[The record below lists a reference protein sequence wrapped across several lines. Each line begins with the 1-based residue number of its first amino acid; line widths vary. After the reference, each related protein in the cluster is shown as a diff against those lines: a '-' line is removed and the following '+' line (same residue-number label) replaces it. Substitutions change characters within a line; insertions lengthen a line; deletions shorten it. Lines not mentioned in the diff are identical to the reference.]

1 MDFLNIAINHLGG
14 LLVYVA
20 FFLIGYVILFF
31 LSKIKR
37 ESSIALQVMVV
48 VRALLAAKLGSKASA
63 IIDIWIEGL
72 RMIQDGEFSQDDAV
86 DQFVR
91 YIRLGCAQK
100 GIELG
105 DEDVDKIHMLVLST
119 LETFVG
125 KKPKQIQI
133 AVNKFNAMNHR

>member
-1 MDFLNIAINHLGG
+1 MDFLNITINHLGG

-20 FFLIGYVILFF
+20 LFLIGYVILFF

-48 VRALLAAKLGSKASA
+48 IRALLAAKLGSKASA

-72 RMIQDGEFSQDDAV
+72 RMIQDGEFSQEDRI

-91 YIRLGCAQK
+91 FVKLGASSKGVELTEGDVEHIRVL
-100 GIELG
+100 
-105 DEDVDKIHMLVLST
+105 VDST
-119 LETFVG
+119 LDVFVG
-125 KKPKQIQI
+125 KKPQEINI
-133 AVNKFNAMNHR
+133 AVNKFNKMSF